1 MYGDVVGCD
10 GNTALVDLQGD
21 FVARGEGGGLVDG
34 GGVVFLDDVADVVV
48 DGDGFL
54 VVDAEVE
61 VFLGLERELFCVWR
75 VIKQDFVGI
84 VGVLALK
91 AVRFDATLVRRV
103 VGREVV
109 WVVEAANDHG
119 VVGVAVFK

>member
-61 VFLGLERELFCVWR
+61 VFLGLERELFCLGCIV
-75 VIKQDFVGI
+75 KQDFVGHCLRYTYPAGGVFI
-84 VGVLALK
+84 VLS
-91 AVRFDATLVRRV
+91 LVIPMKL
-103 VGREVV
+103 
-109 WVVEAANDHG
+109 H
-119 VVGVAVFK
+119 FKRPY